1 MHTLHVH
8 FNTTTT
14 HVPV

>member
-8 FNTTTT
+8 FNTITT
-14 HVPV
+14 HVHV